1 VGPAAQT
8 GPLVKHTKREIERQE
23 ALFFYRAP
31 EAGEVVGPRL
41 QVARAALRRRAA
53 VAD

>member
-1 VGPAAQT
+1 LSNTQ
-8 GPLVKHTKREIERQE
+8 REIERQE

-31 EAGEVVGPRL
+31 EAGEVAGPRL
-41 QVARAALRRRAA
+41 RLARAALRRRAA